1 MPYSYDRHEGADP
14 FILSSSRITSGIGI
28 MVVLAVGEHS
38 YYGGLTARMEE
49 EHLDSPLREKLTDLT
64 DEINESGMLFGIIT
78 FSSLLIHYI
87 YECFQDEEPMSSLF
101 SGESVQELVEAIL
114 VTFTIDI
121 ALPET
126 MPLLVTIALA
136 KTAKE
141 L

>member
-1 MPYSYDRHEGADP
+1 
-14 FILSSSRITSGIGI
+14 
-28 MVVLAVGEHS
+28 
-38 YYGGLTARMEE
+38 
-49 EHLDSPLREKLTDLT
+49 
-64 DEINESGMLFGIIT
+64 MLFGIIT
-78 FSSLLIHYI
+78 FSSLLIHLF
-87 YECFQDEEPMSSLF
+87 YECFQDEEPMSCLF
-101 SGESVQELVEAIL
+101 SGESVEELVEAIL